1 MATAALGKLHE
12 LLQRPPPPP
21 MGEGWMTT
29 SEIAE
34 EMETGKDYIVKRLEE
49 QYQSGLLLKQ
59 KFTGPTGHLTTYWKV
74 K

>member
-1 MATAALGKLHE
+1 
-12 LLQRPPPPP
+12 

-59 KFTGPTGHLTTYWKV
+59 KFTGPTGHLITYWKV